1 VLMFERYCLN
11 LYFVYYIFYRMI
23 RLNYMMFE
31 LNYLNLYFISGF
43 HRMIRLFTFGSI
55 QIMLRDDFE
64 AQKSIWQII
73 SDKHSE
79 EENKIFSSKHSW
91 ISILLTISK
100 KDQVCVWVCVC
111 VCDEIKWFF
120 FWETMQWWKKW
131 ILSHFESE

>member
-1 VLMFERYCLN
+1 
-11 LYFVYYIFYRMI
+11 
-23 RLNYMMFE
+23 
-31 LNYLNLYFISGF
+31 
-43 HRMIRLFTFGSI
+43 MIRLFTFGSI

>member
-43 HRMIRLFTFGSI
+43 HRMIKLFTFGSI

-64 AQKSIWQII
+64 AQKSI
-73 SDKHSE
+73 
-79 EENKIFSSKHSW
+79 
-91 ISILLTISK
+91 
-100 KDQVCVWVCVC
+100 
-111 VCDEIKWFF
+111 
-120 FWETMQWWKKW
+120 
-131 ILSHFESE
+131 